1 MQGYNVE
8 QLNERWSPVLNNESL
23 TPIQDNWKRNTTAI
37 LLENEQRYLKEAGP
51 SNQTAGIDNWDPV
64 LISLIRQA
72 MPNLIAYELTGVQ
85 PMQGPNGLVFA
96 MKARKGDQQGDQS
109 LFDEVDTGFS
119 ASYEGNQQEQQG
131 DNPAVLNDDEAGDY
145 DYVEGM
151 STEDM
156 EKLGYDGDN
165 AWNEM
170 GFTIEQV
177 SVVAK
182 GRALKAEYSIEMA
195 QDLKAIHGLD
205 AETELANILSAEIL
219 AEINRH
225 VLRSIY
231 VTAKPGAQT
240 DTTTAGT
247 YDLDADSD
255 GRWMVEKFKGL
266 LYQIERDANAVGQQ
280 TRRGKANRLVV
291 SADVASALT
300 MAGVLDYAPAL
311 QAQSQLSVDDTGNT
325 YAGTLLGRY
334 QVYVDPYSANVSNN
348 HFYVAG
354 YKGSNPYDAGLF
366 YCPYIPLQMHRAV
379 SPDDFI
385 PRIGFKTRYGMIAN
399 PDVNEGGALTA
410 NNNPYFR
417 RTRVKNL
424 Q

>member
-1 MQGYNVE
+1 MQGYDVK
-8 QLNERWSPVLNNESL
+8 QLVERWSPVLENESL
-23 TPIQDNWKRNTTAI
+23 AGISDSQKRADTAV
-37 LLENEQRYLKEAGP
+37 LLENESKYLKEAGP
-51 SNQTAGIDNWDPV
+51 SNQVAGIDNWDPV

-96 MKARKGDQQGDQS
+96 MKARKNDQNGDQS

-119 ASYEGNQQEQQG
+119 ASYDGNDVSQTG
-131 DNPAVLNDDEAGDY
+131 DDPSVLNEDTPGDY
-145 DYVEGM
+145 DYQEGM
-151 STEDM
+151 DTSEM
-156 EKLGYDGDN
+156 EQLGYDGSN

-170 GFTIEQV
+170 GFTIDQV

-205 AETELANILSAEIL
+205 AETELANILSSEIL

-225 VLRSIY
+225 VLRAVY
-231 VTAKPGAQT
+231 VTAKPGAQNN
-240 DTTTAGT
+240 TTNAGT

-255 GRWMVEKFKGL
+255 GRWLVEKFKGL

-311 QAQSQLSVDDTGNT
+311 QGQTGLTVDDTGNT
-325 YAGTLLGRY
+325 YAGTLLGRF
-334 QVYVDPYSANVSNN
+334 QVYIDPYSANTSNS

-354 YKGSNPYDAGLF
+354 YKGTNPYDAGLF

-379 SPDDFI
+379 NPDDFI

-399 PDVNEGGALTA
+399 PDVNPNGDLTA

-417 RTRVKNL
+417 RTRVLNL

>member
-96 MKARKGDQQGDQS
+96 MKARKGDQDGDQS

-131 DNPAVLNDDEAGDY
+131 DNPAVLNEDPAGDY

-311 QAQSQLSVDDTGNT
+311 HAQGQLSVDDTGNT

-399 PDVNEGGALTA
+399 PDVNEGGALAA
-410 NNNPYFR
+410 NSNPYFR

>member
-96 MKARKGDQQGDQS
+96 MKARKGDQDGDQS

-119 ASYEGNQQEQQG
+119 ASYEGNQQEQNG
-131 DNPAVLNDDEAGDY
+131 DNPAVLNEDPAGDY

-399 PDVNEGGALTA
+399 PDVNEGGTLTA

>member
-96 MKARKGDQQGDQS
+96 MKARKDDQQGDQS

-131 DNPAVLNDDEAGDY
+131 DNPAVLNEDPAGDY

-240 DTTTAGT
+240 DTTTSGT

-399 PDVNEGGALTA
+399 PDVNEGGTLSA
-410 NNNPYFR
+410 NSNPYFR

>member
-96 MKARKGDQQGDQS
+96 MKARKDDQQGDQS

-131 DNPAVLNDDEAGDY
+131 DNPAVLNEDPAGDY

-240 DTTTAGT
+240 DTTTSGT

-399 PDVNEGGALTA
+399 PDVNEGGTLAA
-410 NNNPYFR
+410 NSNPYFR